1 MCGRYSLTKGIDEI
15 SAGLGVLPLELQ
27 PRYNIA
33 PTQEAP
39 VVLHDH
45 QRQIKLLR
53 WGLAPAWAKDESIAF
68 KTINARAESVATTAS
83 FREAFKLRRCL
94 ILADGFY
101 EWRKQVRVKLPV
113 RFTLKNEEVF
123 GFGGLWETWRKHDG
137 TELGTFTIITTDA
150 NELTKTVHDRMP
162 VIIPPES
169 YDQWLDPKLNTL
181 EPLQTLLRPF
191 PAEAMKCYEVDP
203 VVNSVANDSP
213 HCVRPFQAP
222 QGELSF

>member
-53 WGLAPAWAKDESIAF
+53 WGLVPAWAKDESIAF

-101 EWRKQVRVKLPV
+101 EWRKQGRVKLPV

-123 GFGGLWETWRKHDG
+123 GFGGLWETWRKPDG

-213 HCVRPFQAP
+213 QCVRPFQAP

>member
-1 MCGRYSLTKGIDEI
+1 MPFFLRLPYQFRMCGRYSLTKGIDEI

-94 ILADGFY
+94 ILAD
-101 EWRKQVRVKLPV
+101 
-113 RFTLKNEEVF
+113 
-123 GFGGLWETWRKHDG
+123 
-137 TELGTFTIITTDA
+137 
-150 NELTKTVHDRMP
+150 
-162 VIIPPES
+162 
-169 YDQWLDPKLNTL
+169 
-181 EPLQTLLRPF
+181 
-191 PAEAMKCYEVDP
+191 
-203 VVNSVANDSP
+203 
-213 HCVRPFQAP
+213 
-222 QGELSF
+222 

>member
-101 EWRKQVRVKLPV
+101 EWCKEGKTKQPI
-113 RFTLKNEEVF
+113 
-123 GFGGLWETWRKHDG
+123 H
-137 TELGTFTIITTDA
+137 
-150 NELTKTVHDRMP
+150 
-162 VIIPPES
+162 
-169 YDQWLDPKLNTL
+169 
-181 EPLQTLLRPF
+181 
-191 PAEAMKCYEVDP
+191 
-203 VVNSVANDSP
+203 
-213 HCVRPFQAP
+213 
-222 QGELSF
+222 